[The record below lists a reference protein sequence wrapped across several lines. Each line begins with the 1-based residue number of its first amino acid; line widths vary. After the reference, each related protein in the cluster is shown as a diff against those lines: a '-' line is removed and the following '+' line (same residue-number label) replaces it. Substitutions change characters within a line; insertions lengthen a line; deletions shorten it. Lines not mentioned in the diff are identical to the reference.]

1 MDNNENLTNKV
12 VDSVMA
18 GVATPIKVAETV
30 IGDTANLMH
39 RDGELKPGR
48 GMASGVL
55 ALGLSIL
62 CALAVLTF
70 HYPQYLT
77 TPEVRIHYSVD
88 LMRHILFGAL
98 VISGSISLFNVIFNR
113 TRSINLATFMIVM
126 ASVIAGGS
134 KVPVGAFPTNTPYIG
149 LDWFILAL
157 LGSTVIFM
165 GIEKLLPL
173 YKGQAIFRKEWQ
185 TDLKHFAFNHFVVGL
200 VLLITNYL
208 LHHLFGFLVNSHFQ
222 QYVASINFPL
232 QLLLCALVADL
243 MEYSTHRA
251 YHEVPFLW
259 NIHAVHHSIKTIDWL
274 AGSRQHFAEL
284 MITRIAVLAPLYICG
299 FSQSVMNTYIIII
312 GFQAVFNH
320 ANVHV
325 NWGPLKYIFVT
336 PQFHHWHHASDK
348 EAIDKNYA
356 STFSFIDY
364 LLGTAVKTDK
374 EFPENYGVV
383 GDYVP
388 NGFIKQQAFP
398 FKSNFKLIKE
408 RFIKERS

>member
-1 MDNNENLTNKV
+1 MKNNENLTTKV
-12 VDSVMA
+12 VESVVQ
-18 GVATPIKVAETV
+18 GITTPIKMAESAIEETTG
-30 IGDTANLMH
+30 IMQ
-39 RDGELKPGR
+39 RDGELVPGI
-48 GMASGVL
+48 GKVSGVL

-77 TPEVRIHYSVD
+77 TPEVRAHYSVP

-98 VISGSISLFNVIFNR
+98 LLSGSVSLFNVLFNR
-113 TRSINLATFMIVM
+113 TRSINLAALVIVG
-126 ASVIAGGS
+126 ASVLCGGS
-134 KVPVGAFPTNTPYIG
+134 QVPVGKFATDTPYIG

-165 GIEKLLPL
+165 GIEKLFPL
-173 YKGQAIFRKEWQ
+173 YRGQNIFRKEWQ

-222 QYVASINFPL
+222 QYVASINFAF
-232 QLLLCALVADL
+232 QLFLCALVADL

-274 AGSRQHFAEL
+274 AGSRQHVAEL
-284 MITRIAVLAPLYICG
+284 LITRIAVLAPLYICG

-364 LLGTAVKTDK
+364 ILGTAVKTEK

-408 RFIKERS
+408 RFVKERS